1 MNSLSRFQLVGIT
14 TSVVIGL
21 TFLSSCNTMIVG
33 RHYHS
38 PEIVAPDAG
47 GAYNSARQSE
57 NSAPSSIIAGQN
69 YQNWSA
75 GAIASWQLDF
85 LGGVRRAIESSDT
98 TAKAIE
104 EAYRDT
110 LVTLYAEV
118 PFSTAKTQRQLAE
131 ESYLHRRRHSHA

>member
-38 PEIVAPDAG
+38 PVIVVPGAG
-47 GAYNSARQSE
+47 CAYNSARQSK

-85 LGGVRRAIESSDT
+85 FGGVRRAIESSVT
-98 TAKAIE
+98 TAEAIE

-110 LVTLYAEV
+110 LVTLYAERTIFNSQDTSATSRGV
-118 PFSTAKTQRQLAE
+118 LSA
-131 ESYLHRRRHSHA
+131 